1 MKKSLITIIIICFS
15 VIVNAQENQINN
27 SSYDLGDGI
36 SFSFN
41 EGNYLFNVY
50 GFIRPAYIYNDIL
63 SNAQEVT
70 YKEISRQ
77 FKFKNSNLFIEGR
90 AFKEKISFTIQMDYS
105 ISKPLVEA
113 FIEYQLD
120 NSTTIYFGQ
129 RQVQHNNLEMVH
141 DDNALRFTDRGL
153 LSQNYTQS
161 GEEFGIFIESSFG
174 DKFII
179 EPKLAVTSG
188 DGGDSFGE
196 NLRNIDIGG
205 VKLGS
210 RLNLYPLGAFSDGNE
225 ITAVD
230 LIGEENLKIQL
241 GLAYSKSFEV
251 SNSMG
256 DGHGDFL
263 LYDSSGNYN
272 LPDYSQ
278 LFFDLLL
285 KYKGFSF
292 LFEYADSYASSL
304 NQVYTDENASNIF
317 ISQQISEYLILGD
330 SYNVHLGYMIQ
341 NGFGV
346 DLRYEMANPEFDMN
360 TESLLQSFD
369 SYGFGVS
376 KYLDGNNLK
385 MQLGAYKVDFDSGNE
400 ITYGEFLVQIAF

>member
-369 SYGFGVS
+369 SYGLGVS

>member
-369 SYGFGVS
+369 SYGLGIS
-376 KYLDGNNLK
+376 KYLKGNNLK

>member
-15 VIVNAQENQINN
+15 VIINAQENQINN

-41 EGNYLFNVY
+41 EGNYLFNIY

-369 SYGFGVS
+369 SYGLGIS
-376 KYLDGNNLK
+376 KYLKGNNLK

>member
-292 LFEYADSYASSL
+292 LFEYADSYASNL
-304 NQVYTDENASNIF
+304 NQVYTDENAFNILMP
-317 ISQQISEYLILGD
+317 QQISEYLILGD

-369 SYGFGVS
+369 SYGLGVS

>member
-369 SYGFGVS
+369 SYGLGIS
-376 KYLDGNNLK
+376 KYLKGNNL
-385 MQLGAYKVDFDSGNE
+385 N
-400 ITYGEFLVQIAF
+400 

>member
-15 VIVNAQENQINN
+15 VIINAQENQINN

-369 SYGFGVS
+369 SYGLGIS
-376 KYLDGNNLK
+376 KYLKGNNLK